1 MKNGILKTLL
11 ALVAV
16 FVCASA
22 FAQRPERPKWE
33 DLRYEDIHT
42 FKLQTSFP
50 RDPWTWAYTKEF
62 AERFRMPEKWI
73 EPELAGVLAIS
84 FRVTTLGQ
92 STTCGLGGQESNCW
106 VTPACHL
113 DIYYDNR
120 IKLPLIPE
128 IQVRDNLL
136 WGISSTTYLF
146 LSQDPPQ
153 FHAKYNALPSYASP
167 TGRRGPNGSDNG
179 IILMSI
185 GFDNEEGRSR
195 QSPEIIHYYDRDYSL
210 GIGLIGISL
219 GACPSYP
226 IHKGSHWLDFY
237 ANQEAQA
244 KAKWHEGYAMKK
256 EAEAKAKAEMLSRT
270 QLKAQGLLVHEA
282 YIPESFLVRAR
293 KAAEEGGKENQ
304 QTIERLIREFK
315 QRKP

>member
-11 ALVAV
+11 ALVSV

-22 FAQRPERPKWE
+22 FAQRPEQPKWE

-42 FKLQTSFP
+42 FKLQKSFRP
-50 RDPWTWAYTKEF
+50 DPWTWAYTKEF
-62 AERFRMPEKWI
+62 AERFRMPAQWV
-73 EPELAGVLAIS
+73 EPELTGVLAIA
-84 FRVTTLGQ
+84 FRVTTLGV
-92 STTCGLGGQESNCW
+92 SPDCGLGGQEGNCW
-106 VTPACHL
+106 LAPICRL

-120 IKLPLIPE
+120 IKLPWIPE

-136 WGISSTTYLF
+136 RWTSSNTYLF
-146 LSQDPPQ
+146 QRPPPETVR
-153 FHAKYNALPSYASP
+153 YNAVPAYN
-167 TGRRGPNGSDNG
+167 GGQDGPNLKPGNG

-195 QSPEIIHYYDRDYSL
+195 QSPEVIHYYDRDYTPD
-210 GIGLIGISL
+210 IGLIGIRL